1 MRYLAK
7 YLKPYRRQCVVGP
20 ICKLIEAILELIL
33 PTIMAYMINDGV
45 VHQDRSVV
53 ARLGILMIAMV
64 FIGFGFSMVCQYNA
78 ALASQG
84 FGTDMR
90 NLMFAH
96 IQKFSYQDIEH
107 FGTSSLVNRLSNDI
121 NQLQLAVA
129 MLIRL
134 VIRSPF
140 IVIGAVVMAM
150 FLDFR
155 LSLILL
161 AAVPFIGLI
170 LFLFIRFS
178 TPLYKIYQKKL
189 DKFASILQD
198 YFSGIRVIR
207 AFVSQKREKKRVMEN
222 INDLQAQMMKVAR
235 LSALLNPCTAL
246 VINGAVIILLYQG
259 AFQIQSGVLE
269 PGTIVAFINY
279 ASSILIALVALSN
292 LIVIFTKA
300 GASAQ
305 RVKEVLQ
312 YEPTMEEGRETIAP
326 EEKAHMEDVLQFAHV
341 SFSYGDGEEA
351 VTDIDFKIRRGETIG
366 IIGGTG
372 AGKTTLVNLLC
383 RFYDPGRGAVK
394 LYGRELPR
402 LRNEEIRRCISVVP
416 QVNELFY
423 GTIRENIAFGREDT
437 SDEDILQALEDAQ
450 ASEFIREL
458 PKKLD
463 TIVERGG
470 ANFSGGQRQRLCIAR
485 ALLRRPD
492 ILILDDSSSALDFKT
507 DAGLRHAIRDHL
519 PDTTKIIVS
528 QRVGTLL
535 ACDRILVMK
544 DGKAAGF
551 ANHSLLFDTC
561 QAYRDICDTQEI
573 GKEGAV

>member
-246 VINGAVIILLYQG
+246 VI
-259 AFQIQSGVLE
+259 
-269 PGTIVAFINY
+269 
-279 ASSILIALVALSN
+279 
-292 LIVIFTKA
+292 
-300 GASAQ
+300 
-305 RVKEVLQ
+305 KE
-312 YEPTMEEGRETIAP
+312 R
-326 EEKAHMEDVLQFAHV
+326 
-341 SFSYGDGEEA
+341 
-351 VTDIDFKIRRGETIG
+351 
-366 IIGGTG
+366 
-372 AGKTTLVNLLC
+372 
-383 RFYDPGRGAVK
+383 
-394 LYGRELPR
+394 
-402 LRNEEIRRCISVVP
+402 
-416 QVNELFY
+416 
-423 GTIRENIAFGREDT
+423 
-437 SDEDILQALEDAQ
+437 
-450 ASEFIREL
+450 
-458 PKKLD
+458 
-463 TIVERGG
+463 
-470 ANFSGGQRQRLCIAR
+470 
-485 ALLRRPD
+485 
-492 ILILDDSSSALDFKT
+492 
-507 DAGLRHAIRDHL
+507 
-519 PDTTKIIVS
+519 
-528 QRVGTLL
+528 
-535 ACDRILVMK
+535 
-544 DGKAAGF
+544 
-551 ANHSLLFDTC
+551 
-561 QAYRDICDTQEI
+561 
-573 GKEGAV
+573 